1 MVKVRQQQ
9 QLKRPDDEEFDVGHA
24 KTKSIIRAT
33 VRKNKSGKTESK
45 PKKYNVFFAEVKLMQ
60 PFQTDTY
67 GQNYN

>member
-24 KTKSIIRAT
+24 KSKSIIPAT
-33 VRKNKSGKTESK
+33 VRKNTSVKTQSK
-45 PKKYNVFFAEVKLMQ
+45 PNKYNVFFAVVKLMQ